1 MREKMILKKVMLQ
14 ELARGISN
22 MELKLLINFILFF
35 INIYVFIR
43 DFKVKSLIGIFLSII
58 GIILNII
65 LLGVILWQK

>member
-1 MREKMILKKVMLQ
+1 MREKMTLEKVMLQ
-14 ELARGISN
+14 ELATGISN
-22 MELKLLINFILFF
+22 MELKLLINFILFS

-43 DFKVKSLIGIFLSII
+43 DFKAKSFIGIFLSII